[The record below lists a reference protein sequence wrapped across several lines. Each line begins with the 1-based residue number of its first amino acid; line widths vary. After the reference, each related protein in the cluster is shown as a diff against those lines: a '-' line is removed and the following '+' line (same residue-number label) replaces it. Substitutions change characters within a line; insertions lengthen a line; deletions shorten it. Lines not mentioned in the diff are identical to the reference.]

1 MAIEH
6 FEVYYFQ
13 NGRWHVHARFEAEER
28 EVAIEEAK
36 SVETNL
42 GYPARV
48 IRETFYQ
55 ETNTTEEVVT
65 YQGVRAK
72 KISDSDSMFG
82 SSGGPS
88 GGPSG
93 RGGASGGVGATSRG
107 SGGSSNRG
115 GGGRQEAGKK
125 QERQQ
130 KQRTR
135 KKAKNA
141 LITVLTGFILS
152 LVTAVIGSLAVTLLL
167 FQMVEAG
174 VVPSGNRNAL
184 VFGTFMLLFFGTA
197 FLYLNKHFNLV
208 KLFKKKPSEKRGP
221 APKTVPKQQ
230 APKTRPKPKS
240 KSKDIANLADTDLD
254 DLAKRINEN
263 DTEEEERDDL
273 DSDGFDSGVDSNAG
287 KKDDKKDKKKDAKEK
302 EKAAKKKKQ
311 EEQKKKAA
319 EKKAKEEEEKRKA
332 AAKKKKEK
340 SPADAA
346 KPDFLQFLTDAVTSI
361 QIDHPQLNTF
371 SKFGMNLYLC
381 GACSTI
387 CQAKGLDN
395 NAMQSLLIEGLGIIG
410 TNSARARSFCDEIPT
425 YGSNP
430 RYAGMIQ
437 AGGQAMANFAN
448 GQSNANSVLSGL
460 LTEWNLPEKRP
471 SVPNMFTFLFTDIV
485 GSTAMT
491 QRLGNAGAQ
500 KAVRAHNDA
509 VRGAIQKF
517 NGREVKH
524 TGDGIMATF
533 PDDPS
538 AVAASIQMLQ
548 GIAAHNQASPDV
560 PVEIRIGVNTGEAV
574 EEENDFFGQAVQM
587 TARICDKAADGHA
600 WVSDVVLEACKG
612 QRFGFLPRGEF
623 EMKGIE
629 KPKPLYEI
637 AWTDAHRDELADL

>member
-28 EVAIEEAK
+28 EVAIEESK
-36 SVETNL
+36 SVEANL

-48 IRETFYQ
+48 IRETFYP

-65 YQGVRAK
+65 FQGVKAK

-82 SSGGPS
+82 GGGQAAGSGGPGGARGGGTS
-88 GGPSG
+88 GGGRSSGAQSG
-93 RGGASGGVGATSRG
+93 RGGGIE
-107 SGGSSNRG
+107 SSA
-115 GGGRQEAGKK
+115 RQAGKK
-125 QERQQ
+125 DARQQ
-130 KQRTR
+130 KQKTR

-141 LITVLTGFILS
+141 LIIVLTGFMLS
-152 LVTAVIGSLAVTLLL
+152 LGTAVIGSLAVTLIL

-174 VVPSGNRNAL
+174 MVPSGNRNAL

-208 KLFKKKPSEKRGP
+208 RLFKGKPKAKRGP
-221 APKTVPKQQ
+221 PPKTVPKQQ
-230 APKTRPKPKS
+230 APKTRPKKS
-240 KSKDIANLADTDLD
+240 ASQDVTDLADTDLD
-254 DLAKRINEN
+254 DLARRINES
-263 DTEEEERDDL
+263 DAEDEETEEL
-273 DSDGFDSGVDSNAG
+273 DSDGFDSGENSQSTD
-287 KKDDKKDKKKDAKEK
+287 KKEDPKDKK
-302 EKAAKKKKQ
+302 KAAKKKEDEK
-311 EEQKKKAA
+311 KKKAA
-319 EKKAKEEEEKRKA
+319 EKKAADKKAKEDEEKRKA

-340 SPADAA
+340 SPADVA

-361 QIDHPQLNTF
+361 QQDHPQLNTF

-387 CQAKGLDN
+387 CQAKGLDGT
-395 NAMQSLLIEGLGIIG
+395 AMQTLLKDGLGIIG
-410 TNSARARSFCDEIPT
+410 TNSARAQSFCDEIPS

-448 GQSNANSVLSGL
+448 GQSNANNVLSGL

-509 VRGAIQKF
+509 VRGSIQQF

-533 PDDPS
+533 PDGPA

-548 GIAAHNQASPDV
+548 GIVAHNQASPDV
-560 PVEIRIGVNTGEAV
+560 QVEIRIGVNTGEAV

-600 WVSDVVLEACKG
+600 WVSDVVVEACKG
-612 QRFGFLPRGEF
+612 QRFGFLPRGAF

>member
-13 NGRWHVHARFEAEER
+13 NGRWHVHARFESGER
-28 EVAIEEAK
+28 EIAIEESK

-48 IRETFYQ
+48 IRETFYS

-65 YQGVRAK
+65 FQGARAK
-72 KISDSDSMFG
+72 KISDSDSMFAG
-82 SSGGPS
+82 GAQSGGAPT
-88 GGPSG
+88 
-93 RGGASGGVGATSRG
+93 RGGASGGPSAGRS
-107 SGGSSNRG
+107 SSGSS
-115 GGGRQEAGKK
+115 GRANGSDKRQAGNKKEAH
-125 QERQQ
+125 QQ
-130 KQRTR
+130 KQKTR

-141 LITVLTGFILS
+141 LIIILTGFMLS
-152 LVTAVIGSLAVTLLL
+152 LGTAVIGSLAITLLL
-167 FQMVEAG
+167 FQLVEAG
-174 VVPSGNRNAL
+174 MVPSGNRNAL

-208 KLFKKKPSEKRGP
+208 KLFKKQPPAKRGP
-221 APKTVPKQQ
+221 APKTVPLKQ
-230 APKTRPKPKS
+230 APRPRAA
-240 KSKDIANLADTDLD
+240 SKDVSDLADTDLD
-254 DLAKRINEN
+254 ELAKRINDEDEEN
-263 DTEEEERDDL
+263 ESLDD
-273 DSDGFDSGVDSNAG
+273 DGFESAESAKSDGEE
-287 KKDDKKDKKKDAKEK
+287 KKDDKKDDKKDAKKDAK
-302 EKAAKKKKQ
+302 EKAAKKKEQ
-311 EEQKKKAA
+311 EQKKKAA
-319 EKKAKEEEEKRKA
+319 EKKAKEDEEKRKA

-346 KPDFLQFLTDAVTSI
+346 KPEFLKFLTDAVTSI
-361 QIDHPQLNTF
+361 QKDHPQLNTF

-387 CQAKGLDN
+387 CQAKGLDG
-395 NAMQSLLIEGLGIIG
+395 NAMQSLLKEGLGLIG
-410 TNSARARSFCDEIPT
+410 TNSARAQSFCDEIST

-437 AGGQAMANFAN
+437 AGGQAMANFAG
-448 GQSNANSVLSGL
+448 GQTNANSVLSGL

-509 VRGAIQKF
+509 VRGAIKQF
-517 NGREVKH
+517 NGHEVKH
-524 TGDGIMATF
+524 TGDGVMATF
-533 PDDPS
+533 PDGPS
-538 AVAASIQMLQ
+538 SVAASIQMLQ
-548 GIAAHNQASPDV
+548 SVMAHNQASPDV
-560 PVEIRIGVNTGEAV
+560 QVEIRIGVNTGEAV

-587 TARICDKAADGHA
+587 TARICDKANDGHA
-600 WVSDVVLEACKG
+600 WVSEVVVEACKG
-612 QRFGFLPRGEF
+612 QRFGFLPRGNF

>member
-13 NGRWHVHARFEAEER
+13 NSRWHVHARFEAEER
-28 EVAIEEAK
+28 EIAIEEAK

-48 IRETFYQ
+48 IRETFYP

-65 YQGVRAK
+65 YQGTRAK

-82 SSGGPS
+82 ASAQSGGPS
-88 GGPSG
+88 ARTGTAAGNRPARSSSSH
-93 RGGASGGVGATSRG
+93 ASSRG
-107 SGGSSNRG
+107 ANSS
-115 GGGRQEAGKK
+115 A
-125 QERQQ
+125 RQQ
-130 KQRTR
+130 VIKKDENQRKQRTR

-152 LVTAVIGSLAVTLLL
+152 LVTAVIGSLAITLVL

-174 VVPSGNRNAL
+174 LVPSGNRNAL

-208 KLFKKKPSEKRGP
+208 RLFKGKGPAKRGP
-221 APKTVPKQQ
+221 PPKTVPIKQPQ
-230 APKTRPKPKS
+230 KGKPAA
-240 KSKDIANLADTDLD
+240 KDVSDLADADLEE
-254 DLAKRINEN
+254 LAKRINESDIEDEEN
-263 DTEEEERDDL
+263 DGLDTDD
-273 DSDGFDSGVDSNAG
+273 FDSGDNSKADSNVEKG
-287 KKDDKKDKKKDAKEK
+287 DKKKDKKKEEK
-302 EKAAKKKKQ
+302 KDKAAKKK
-311 EEQKKKAA
+311 EDERKKKES

-332 AAKKKKEK
+332 AEKKKKQK
-340 SPADAA
+340 SPADIV
-346 KPDFLQFLTDAVTSI
+346 KPEFLKFLTNALTSV
-361 QIDHPQLNTF
+361 QKDHPQLNTF
-371 SKFGMNLYLC
+371 SKFGMNLYMC

-387 CQAKGLDN
+387 CQSKGLDSDT
-395 NAMQSLLIEGLGIIG
+395 MQSLLIEGLGLMG
-410 TNSARARSFCDEIPT
+410 TNSARAKSFCDEIPS

-448 GQSNANSVLSGL
+448 GQSKANAGLSDL

-509 VRGAIQKF
+509 VRGAIKNF

-533 PDDPS
+533 PDGPS
-538 AVAASIQMLQ
+538 AVAASVQMLQ
-548 GIAAHNQASPDV
+548 GIVAHNQASPDV
-560 PVEIRIGVNTGEAV
+560 PVEIRIGANTGEAV

-600 WVSDVVLEACKG
+600 WVSDVIVDSCKG

-629 KPKPLYEI
+629 KPKPLFEI